1 MTTTISLIRHG
12 LVHNPDDLYYG
23 HLPGFRLARKGR
35 TQATAAGRYLA
46 QFDVTAIYHSP
57 MQRAR
62 ETAELVAA
70 ELAAPVPL
78 IVCDLINEIYS
89 PFDGLP
95 IAEMKRRNWDLYTG
109 VEPPYE
115 QPRDILARMKQFFAQ
130 VRAEHPGQHVVGVS
144 HGDPV
149 AFAILDAFGY
159 PLLPSDKQLLVECGV
174 DDLYPAPA
182 SISTFLFAND
192 GAFVEY
198 RYHCPHDNS

>member
-1 MTTTISLIRHG
+1 MTTIISLIRHG
-12 LVHNPDDLYYG
+12 LVDNPNDIYYG
-23 HLPGFRLARKGR
+23 RLPGFRLATKGR
-35 TQATAAGRYLA
+35 AQATAAGRYLA
-46 QFDVTAIYHSP
+46 QFDVTAIYHSH
-57 MQRAR
+57 MLRACQ
-62 ETAELVAA
+62 TAELVAA

-78 IVCDLINEIYS
+78 VACDLLNEIYS
-89 PFDGLP
+89 PFDGQP
-95 IAEMKRRNWDLYTG
+95 IAEMKRRQWDLYTG

-130 VRAEHPGQHVVGVS
+130 VRAERSGQHVVGIS

-159 PLLPSDKQLLVECGV
+159 PLLPSDKKLLVECGV

-182 SISTFLFAND
+182 SISTFVFDAG